1 MSGQKSAGDRTEKP
15 TSKRIKDAREKGQV
29 ARSRD
34 LSAALSI
41 IAVTLVLGWLGSRV
55 MAGMAGRV
63 LSAFEDMGTMAR
75 GDLGLASLST
85 LIWSDLGL
93 FALTVGPLAVAGA
106 VLSVATSV
114 AQTGWVVSPKAME
127 FNWGRLSPS
136 SGVQKFSPIQAGGEL
151 IKALVGLS
159 AVGAL
164 CYVVVRPVFD
174 IAPTLSGMPPI
185 ESAKYAWQSVSG
197 LLFKA
202 SLLLAALAIGDY
214 GLQWW
219 RWYKQLKMTRQ
230 EVRDDHKSQDGS
242 PQMKGRI
249 RRIQREMSRKR
260 MLQAVRTATV
270 VVTNPTHVAVA
281 LRYERDGMTAP
292 LIVAMGQDEMAARI
306 RKVAREHDIP
316 VVENVSLARAL
327 FASSEVG
334 DVIPG
339 DLFGAVAEVLAY
351 LVRMKQL
358 VL

>member
-1 MSGQKSAGDRTEKP
+1 MASQGSTGDRTEKP
-15 TSKRIKDAREKGQV
+15 TFKKIKDAREKGQV

-34 LSAALSI
+34 LSAAISLV
-41 IAVTLVLGWLGSRV
+41 AVTLVLGWLGARV
-55 MAGMAGRV
+55 MA
-63 LSAFEDMGTMAR
+63 TMAAR
-75 GDLGLASLST
+75 VAAALDDIGTLGRTDLGLATLST
-85 LIWSDLGL
+85 RVWSDLGL
-93 FALTVGPLAVAGA
+93 FAVVVGPLAVAGA
-106 VLSVATSV
+106 ALSIATSV
-114 AQTGWVVSPKAME
+114 AQTGWVISPKALE
-127 FNWGRLSPS
+127 FNWSRLSLS

-151 IKALVGLS
+151 IKALVGIT
-159 AVGAL
+159 VIGTL
-164 CYVVVRPVFD
+164 CYVVVRPIVG
-174 IAPTLSGMPPI
+174 IAPTLSGMSPM
-185 ESAKYAWQSVSG
+185 ESARYGWQSISG

-202 SLLLAALAIGDY
+202 SLALAALAVGDY

-219 RWYKQLKMTRQ
+219 RWHKQLKMTRQ

-260 MLQAVRTATV
+260 MLQAVKTATV

-292 LIVAMGQDEMAARI
+292 LVVASGQDEMAARI
-306 RKVAREHDIP
+306 RKVAREHDVPI
-316 VVENVSLARAL
+316 VENVTLARAL
-327 FASSEVG
+327 HASAAVG
-334 DVIPG
+334 DVIPA